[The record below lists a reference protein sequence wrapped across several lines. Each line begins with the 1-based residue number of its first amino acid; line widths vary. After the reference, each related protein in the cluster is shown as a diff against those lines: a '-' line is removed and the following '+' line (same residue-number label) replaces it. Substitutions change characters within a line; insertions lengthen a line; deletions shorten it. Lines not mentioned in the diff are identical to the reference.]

1 MKRITVKV
9 STSSIDKAI
18 SQLNGYREEIDKRVK
33 KLIDMM
39 VAHGEDYAINRIG
52 YVDTGGSLASISGYR
67 NGNRGVIVAGGNAIW
82 LEFGTGVYYNG
93 SVGSFPNPLGPS
105 TPGVVGIGQYGE
117 GHGAQPYGWWYNDGG
132 EWKHTMGIPAQMF
145 MYGTIQEL
153 KRRFPEMAR
162 KVFEA

>member
-18 SQLNGYREEIDKRVK
+18 SQLNGYRDEIDKRVK

-52 YVDTGGSLASISGYR
+52 YVDTGGSLASITGYR

-93 SVGSFPNPLGPS
+93 AAGSFPNPLGPS
-105 TPGVVGIGQYGE
+105 TPGVVGIGTYGE
-117 GHGAQPYGWWYNDGG
+117 GYGSNPNGWWYNDGG
-132 EWKHTMGIPAQMF
+132 VWKHTKGIPAQMF
-145 MYGTIQEL
+145 MYSTIQEL